1 MTQRIIYQ
9 NNAGGVSIII
19 STPEALQTLT
29 IDDIAKKDVPAGVA
43 YKIVDVSD
51 IPEDITFRGA
61 WEADITEPDGVGL
74 GYDAWFALQPK
85 QEVTNDND

>member
-1 MTQRIIYQ
+1 MTQRIIYS
-9 NNAGGVSIII
+9 ADDCVAIII
-19 STPEALQTLT
+19 PTYEALQTLT

-51 IPEDITFRGA
+51 IPKDRTFRSA

-85 QEVTNDND
+85 QEVTNDID